1 MDPSYPGIQKF
12 TVPEAGTGTYR
23 IKAYGPGGGQ
33 RWGKE
38 IYGAG
43 AIVQGYVQLTGGDTL
58 WVLVGQ
64 KSDYYKNGRNAGAPY
79 SSWYKTYWTGGSGG
93 TFVAKG
99 SSLST
104 STPLIVAGGGSG
116 HRSSNE
122 KDDRN
127 SAEGHGAGQGTMD
140 GWCNTYA
147 QDAGTHSGS
156 WNTAKVG
163 SDTVATSNNN
173 LKLGFGHGGKGG
185 WGGQGGNSGARGSP
199 SNYLSSKSHTAGGGA
214 GFFGDGR
221 RSLDSRGGTTP
232 VSAKSFRN
240 GGRGGLFKPGYTTY
254 SGGNWINGGF
264 GGGGSGSWGG
274 TGGAGGYSGGGGD
287 PNSGFGGGGGSFC
300 EPGTN
305 GSPTDAA
312 NGCSC
317 TWGSGTWTSSDNYIN
332 GAGND
337 DLGKV
342 EIQFCRNGVCN

>member
-1 MDPSYPGIQKF
+1 MDANYPGIQKF
-12 TVPEAGTGTYR
+12 TVPAGGTGVYR
-23 IKAYGPGGGQ
+23 IKAFGPGGGQ
-33 RWGKE
+33 KDQGE

-43 AIVQGYVQLTGGDTL
+43 AIVQGDVQLTAGETL

-64 KSDYYKNGRNAGAPY
+64 KSDFYLNGRSG
-79 SSWYKTYWTGGSGG
+79 WVTWTGGSGG

-99 SSLST
+99 SSLS
-104 STPLIVAGGGSG
+104 SATPLVVAGGGSG

-122 KDDRN
+122 KDDTN
-127 SAEGHGAGQGTMD
+127 WAEGHGAGQGTMD
-140 GWCNTYA
+140 GWCNTWA

-156 WNTAKVG
+156 WNRAKVG

-185 WGGQGGNSGARGSP
+185 YGGQGGNSGSWGSP
-199 SNYLSSKSHTAGGGA
+199 SNSLTSKAHTAGGGA
-214 GFFGDGR
+214 GFYGDGR
-221 RSLDSRGGTTP
+221 ASLDKRGYSYGQGP
-232 VSAKSFRN
+232 VSAKAFVN
-240 GGRGGLFKPGYTTY
+240 GGRGGLFAPP
-254 SGGNWINGGF
+254 NWSWHLANNGGF

-300 EPGTN
+300 QPGTN
-305 GSPTDAA
+305 GNPNDTA

-317 TWGSGTWTSSDNYIN
+317 SWGSGTWTASDTYVN

-342 EIQFCRNGVCN
+342 EMELVTVNN

>member
-1 MDPSYPGIQKF
+1 MG
-12 TVPEAGTGTYR
+12 
-23 IKAYGPGGGQ
+23 
-33 RWGKE
+33 
-38 IYGAG
+38 
-43 AIVQGYVQLTGGDTL
+43 
-58 WVLVGQ
+58 
-64 KSDYYKNGRNAGAPY
+64 
-79 SSWYKTYWTGGSGG
+79 
-93 TFVAKG
+93 
-99 SSLST
+99 
-104 STPLIVAGGGSG
+104 
-116 HRSSNE
+116 
-122 KDDRN
+122 
-127 SAEGHGAGQGTMD
+127 GHGVGQGTMD

-185 WGGQGGNSGARGSP
+185 YGGQGGNSGAWGSP
-199 SNYLSSKSHTAGGGA
+199 SNSLTSKSHTAGGGA
-214 GFFGDGR
+214 GFYGDGR

-264 GGGGSGSWGG
+264 GGGG
-274 TGGAGGYSGGGGD
+274 
-287 PNSGFGGGGGSFC
+287 GSFC

-305 GSPTDAA
+305 GSSTDAA